1 MPLDTQREQKLEGL
15 RVAYDA
21 LVEDC
26 WPFPA
31 LKEVLLQ
38 GKEELERALQQFASP
53 IIVVVSMGMLKAG
66 KSTLTN
72 LMARTPD
79 ASPVGFGVDTTL
91 RPALIQMA
99 KEGEEPALC
108 LFFDDGEMGAEE
120 PPEPGTGRRTR
131 QMSLVLDRLRGLERE
146 PSEGLQLSEH
156 RYPLSQENLRKALCS
171 PVGSNALLHADP
183 LLVVVR
189 VPWHP
194 DARMLRHNRML
205 MDMPGLDS
213 NNSGLRLEQY
223 KAVINEC
230 DMMLF
235 VQSSVAPLNKQACQ
249 YLKEIS
255 AVRQAATTWI
265 ILNRMKSRPWLR
277 EEVLQQAD
285 ERQLRHA
292 QDTVCM
298 ESGQAPHAHHW
309 ASANLGMAYDALL
322 GRAEERQ
329 GSITAETLY
338 EESAYQ
344 QLEDSLI
351 DDLERNGE
359 ATRYYHCCDVL
370 AGCCQQVLENI
381 ATYGRGVGERQEKAR
396 HKEQLLREL
405 KTLLERELAMRPEC
419 IVSGISMEE
428 APEKLFREEFE
439 RVLDREEYSAMKVQG
454 GRVRG
459 SLVDDYLRA
468 CSRAGQALALRLL
481 QETPLCQLQV
491 GNIRLDSY
499 CNNELEREWERL
511 QARAAGLFS
520 AAACSD
526 IFGGLGF
533 PVAARVDGEAIL
545 DINVREEDFL
555 VPPDVLYGQF
565 ELNWSWAFWERHVE
579 VRRDKR
585 GRYAWSDVLE
595 ALGRRYAEKV
605 SYTISHRADVMV
617 DRLIQQELERGMMD
631 FQQKLSEALRSV
643 QQEIAALQR
652 EQKATD
658 AAMAGLRKTV
668 LSVREMKQNKNR
680 ERKRVPYVEKCLCL
694 ADPSGV
700 SLVRG

>member
-1 MPLDTQREQKLEGL
+1 MSLDTQREQKLEGL

-108 LFFDDGEMGAEE
+108 LFFDAGEWDAEE
-120 PPEPGTGRRTR
+120 QTDTGRRTR
-131 QMSLVLDRLRGLERE
+131 QMSLVLDHLRGLGQEAAE
-146 PSEGLQLSEH
+146 SHGLSEH
-156 RYPLSQENLRKALCS
+156 RYPLTQENLRKALCS

-235 VQSSVAPLNKQACQ
+235 VQSSVAPLNRQACH

-285 ERQLRHA
+285 EHQLRHA

-381 ATYGRGVGERQEKAR
+381 AAYGRGVGERQEKAR

-481 QETPLCQLQV
+481 GETPLCQLQV

-526 IFGGLGF
+526 IFGGPGF

-565 ELNWSWAFWERHVE
+565 ELNWSWAFWERHIE

-605 SYTISHRADVMV
+605 SYAISHRADVMV

-668 LSVREMKQNKNR
+668 LSVREMKQN
-680 ERKRVPYVEKCLCL
+680 
-694 ADPSGV
+694 
-700 SLVRG
+700 